1 MKTINLLA
9 ALIVFNLIIIIYQI
23 VIEVFSAIF
32 SIEGIQI
39 DKAKFQ
45 IISILTGTG
54 FTTAESELML
64 ATKRRRKLTQ
74 TMILFSYIFNVTIL
88 STIINIFI
96 STANTSL
103 TEVIVGIILTIV
115 NFTILIIFNKSG
127 KIRNIFDNFVKL
139 VTIKFRKN
147 KGNSISIYDVY
158 GEKIIAEVNI
168 RGLNKKIQDKMTK
181 DIIKEYGIQIMAIK
195 RGEQLF
201 TNVEKFKIK
210 RNDIL
215 IVFGTQKNIKRLFS
229 LNRVAS
235 KKKLKK

>member
-9 ALIVFNLIIIIYQI
+9 ALIVFNLIIIIYQ
-23 VIEVFSAIF
+23 VVVEVFSAIF
-32 SIEGIQI
+32 SIEGIQL

-88 STIINIFI
+88 STIVNIFI

-103 TEVIVGIILTIV
+103 VEIVIGVILTII

-127 KIRNIFDNFVKL
+127 KIRSIFDKKVKVL
-139 VTIKFRKN
+139 AMQFRKR
-147 KGNSISIYDVY
+147 KGNSISVYDVY
-158 GEKIIAEVNI
+158 GEKCVVEVNL
-168 RGLNKKIQDKMTK
+168 RGLNRKIQDKTPK
-181 DIIKEYGIQIMAIK
+181 DLDKEYNIQILVIK
-195 RGEQLF
+195 RGEELF
-201 TNVEKFKIK
+201 TNIEKMEIK

-215 IVFGTQKNIKRLFS
+215 IVFGNLKNIKKLFR

-235 KKKLKK
+235 KKKVK

>member
-9 ALIVFNLIIIIYQI
+9 ALIVFNLIIIIYQ
-23 VIEVFSAIF
+23 VVVEVFSAIF
-32 SIEGIQI
+32 SIEGIQL

-88 STIINIFI
+88 STIVNIFI

-103 TEVIVGIILTIV
+103 VEIVIGVILTII

-127 KIRNIFDNFVKL
+127 KIRSIFDKKVKVL
-139 VTIKFRKN
+139 VMQFRKR
-147 KGNSISIYDVY
+147 KGNSISVYDVY
-158 GEKIIAEVNI
+158 GEKCVVEVNL
-168 RGLNKKIQDKMTK
+168 RGLNRKIQDKTPK
-181 DIIKEYGIQIMAIK
+181 DLDKEYNIQILVIK
-195 RGEQLF
+195 RGEELF
-201 TNVEKFKIK
+201 TNIEKMEIK

-215 IVFGTQKNIKRLFS
+215 IVFGNLKNIKKLFR

-235 KKKLKK
+235 KKKVK

>member
-32 SIEGIQI
+32 SIEGIQL

-88 STIINIFI
+88 STIVNIFI
-96 STANTSL
+96 STTHTSWH
-103 TEVIVGIILTIV
+103 EVLIGVILTII

-127 KIRNIFDNFVKL
+127 KIRSIFDKKVKVL
-139 VTIKFRKN
+139 AMQFRKR
-147 KGNSISIYDVY
+147 KGNSISVYDVY
-158 GEKIIAEVNI
+158 GEKCVVEVNL
-168 RGLNKKIQDKMTK
+168 RGLNRKIQDKTPK
-181 DIIKEYGIQIMAIK
+181 DLDKEYNIQILVIK
-195 RGEQLF
+195 RGEELF
-201 TNVEKFKIK
+201 TNIEKMEIK

-215 IVFGTQKNIKRLFS
+215 IVFGNLKNIKKLFR
-229 LNRVAS
+229 LNRVTS
-235 KKKLKK
+235 KKKVK

>member
-23 VIEVFSAIF
+23 VVEVFSAIF
-32 SIEGIQI
+32 SIEGIQL

-64 ATKRRRKLTQ
+64 STKRRRKLTQ

-88 STIINIFI
+88 STIVNIFI
-96 STANTSL
+96 STANTSFV
-103 TEVIVGIILTIV
+103 EVAIGVILTII
-115 NFTILIIFNKSG
+115 NFTILVIFNKSG
-127 KIRNIFDNFVKL
+127 KIRSNVDRRVKL
-139 VTIKFRKN
+139 LAMQFRKR

-158 GEKIIAEVNI
+158 GEKCVVEVNL
-168 RGLNKKIQDKMTK
+168 RGLNRKIQDKTAK
-181 DIIKEYGIQIMAIK
+181 DLDKEYNIQILVIK
-195 RGEQLF
+195 RGEELF
-201 TNVEKFKIK
+201 TNIEEMEIK

-215 IVFGTQKNIKRLFS
+215 IVFGNLKNIKKLFG

-235 KKKLKK
+235 KKKIK

>member
-9 ALIVFNLIIIIYQI
+9 ALIVFNLIIIIYQ
-23 VIEVFSAIF
+23 VVVEVFSAIF
-32 SIEGIQI
+32 SIEGIQL

-88 STIINIFI
+88 STIVNIFI

-103 TEVIVGIILTIV
+103 VEIVIGVILTII
-115 NFTILIIFNKSG
+115 NFTILSIFNKSG
-127 KIRNIFDNFVKL
+127 KIRSIFDKKVKVL
-139 VTIKFRKN
+139 AMQFRKR
-147 KGNSISIYDVY
+147 KGNSISVYDVY
-158 GEKIIAEVNI
+158 GEKCVVEVNL
-168 RGLNKKIQDKMTK
+168 RGLNRKIQDKTPK
-181 DIIKEYGIQIMAIK
+181 DLDKEYNIQILVIK
-195 RGEQLF
+195 RGEELF
-201 TNVEKFKIK
+201 TNIEKMEIK

-215 IVFGTQKNIKRLFS
+215 IVFGNLKNIKKLFR

-235 KKKLKK
+235 KKKVK

>member
-23 VIEVFSAIF
+23 VVEVFSAIF
-32 SIEGIQI
+32 SIEGIQL

-64 ATKRRRKLTQ
+64 STKRRRKLTQ

-88 STIINIFI
+88 STIVNIFI
-96 STANTSL
+96 STANTSFV
-103 TEVIVGIILTIV
+103 EVAIGVILTII
-115 NFTILIIFNKSG
+115 NFTILVIFNKSG
-127 KIRNIFDNFVKL
+127 KIRSNVDRRVKL
-139 VTIKFRKN
+139 LAMQFRKR

-158 GEKIIAEVNI
+158 GEKCVVEVNL
-168 RGLNKKIQDKMTK
+168 RGLNRKIQDKTAK
-181 DIIKEYGIQIMAIK
+181 DLDKEYNIQILVIK
-195 RGEQLF
+195 RGEELF
-201 TNVEKFKIK
+201 SNIEEMEIK
-210 RNDIL
+210 RNDII
-215 IVFGTQKNIKRLFS
+215 IVFGNLKNIKKLFG

-235 KKKLKK
+235 KKKIK

>member
-23 VIEVFSAIF
+23 VVEVFSAIF
-32 SIEGIQI
+32 SIEGIQL

-64 ATKRRRKLTQ
+64 STKRRRKLTQ

-88 STIINIFI
+88 STIVNIFI
-96 STANTSL
+96 STANTSFV
-103 TEVIVGIILTIV
+103 EVAIGVILTII
-115 NFTILIIFNKSG
+115 NFTILVIFNKSG
-127 KIRNIFDNFVKL
+127 KIRSNVDRRVKL
-139 VTIKFRKN
+139 LAMQFRKR

-158 GEKIIAEVNI
+158 GEKCVVEVNL
-168 RGLNKKIQDKMTK
+168 RGLNRKIQDKTAK
-181 DIIKEYGIQIMAIK
+181 DLDKEYNIQILVIK
-195 RGEQLF
+195 RGEELF
-201 TNVEKFKIK
+201 SNIEEMEIK

-215 IVFGTQKNIKRLFS
+215 IVFGNLKNIKKLFG

-235 KKKLKK
+235 KKKIK

>member
-1 MKTINLLA
+1 M
-9 ALIVFNLIIIIYQI
+9 
-23 VIEVFSAIF
+23 FSAIF
-32 SIEGIQI
+32 SIEGIQL

-88 STIINIFI
+88 STIVNIFI
-96 STANTSL
+96 STTHTSWH
-103 TEVIVGIILTIV
+103 EVLIGVILTII

-127 KIRNIFDNFVKL
+127 KIRSIFDKKVKL
-139 VTIKFRKN
+139 LAMRFRKR
-147 KGNSISIYDVY
+147 KGNSISVYDVY
-158 GEKIIAEVNI
+158 GEKCVVEINL
-168 RGLNKKIQDKMTK
+168 RGLNRKIQDKTPK
-181 DIIKEYGIQIMAIK
+181 DLDKEYNIQILVIK
-195 RGEQLF
+195 RGEKLF
-201 TNVEKFKIK
+201 TNIEKMEIK

-215 IVFGTQKNIKRLFS
+215 IVFGNLKNIKKLFG

-235 KKKLKK
+235 KKKVK

>member
-1 MKTINLLA
+1 M
-9 ALIVFNLIIIIYQI
+9 
-23 VIEVFSAIF
+23 FSAIF
-32 SIEGIQI
+32 SIEGIQL

-88 STIINIFI
+88 STIVNIFI
-96 STANTSL
+96 STTHTSWH
-103 TEVIVGIILTIV
+103 EVLIGVILTII

-127 KIRNIFDNFVKL
+127 KIRSIFDKKVKL
-139 VTIKFRKN
+139 LAMRFRKR
-147 KGNSISIYDVY
+147 KGNSISVYDVY
-158 GEKIIAEVNI
+158 GEKCVVEINL
-168 RGLNKKIQDKMTK
+168 RGLNRKIQDKTPK
-181 DIIKEYGIQIMAIK
+181 DLDKEYNIQILVIK
-195 RGEQLF
+195 RGEKLF
-201 TNVEKFKIK
+201 TNIEKMEIK

-215 IVFGTQKNIKRLFS
+215 IVFGNLKNIKKIFG

-235 KKKLKK
+235 KKKVK

>member
-1 MKTINLLA
+1 M
-9 ALIVFNLIIIIYQI
+9 
-23 VIEVFSAIF
+23 FSAIF
-32 SIEGIQI
+32 SIEGIQL

-88 STIINIFI
+88 STIVNIFI
-96 STANTSL
+96 STTHTSWH
-103 TEVIVGIILTIV
+103 EVLIGVILTII

-127 KIRNIFDNFVKL
+127 KIRSIFDKKVKL
-139 VTIKFRKN
+139 LAMQFRKR
-147 KGNSISIYDVY
+147 KGNSISVYDVY
-158 GEKIIAEVNI
+158 GEKCVVEINL
-168 RGLNKKIQDKMTK
+168 RGLNRKIQDKTPK
-181 DIIKEYGIQIMAIK
+181 DLDKEYNIQILVIK
-195 RGEQLF
+195 RGEKLF
-201 TNVEKFKIK
+201 TNIEKMEIK

-215 IVFGTQKNIKRLFS
+215 IVFGNLKNIKKLFG

-235 KKKLKK
+235 KKKVK

>member
-32 SIEGIQI
+32 SIEGIQL

-88 STIINIFI
+88 STIVNIFI

-103 TEVIVGIILTIV
+103 VEIVIGVILTII

-127 KIRNIFDNFVKL
+127 KIRSIFDKKVKVL
-139 VTIKFRKN
+139 AMQFRKR
-147 KGNSISIYDVY
+147 KGNSISVYDVY
-158 GEKIIAEVNI
+158 GEKCVVEVNL
-168 RGLNKKIQDKMTK
+168 RGLNRKIQDKTPK
-181 DIIKEYGIQIMAIK
+181 DLDKEYNIQILVIK
-195 RGEQLF
+195 RGEELF
-201 TNVEKFKIK
+201 TNIEKMEIK

-215 IVFGTQKNIKRLFS
+215 IVFGNLKNIKKLFR

-235 KKKLKK
+235 KKKVK

>member
-32 SIEGIQI
+32 SIEGIQL

-88 STIINIFI
+88 STIVNIFI

-103 TEVIVGIILTIV
+103 VEIVIGVILTII

-127 KIRNIFDNFVKL
+127 KIRSIFDKKVKVL
-139 VTIKFRKN
+139 AMQFRKR
-147 KGNSISIYDVY
+147 KGNSISVYDVY
-158 GEKIIAEVNI
+158 GEKCVVEVNL
-168 RGLNKKIQDKMTK
+168 RGLNRKIQDKTPK
-181 DIIKEYGIQIMAIK
+181 DLDKEYNIQILVIK
-195 RGEQLF
+195 RGEELF
-201 TNVEKFKIK
+201 TNIEKMEIK

-215 IVFGTQKNIKRLFS
+215 IVFGNLKNIKKLFR

-235 KKKLKK
+235 KKKLNR

>member
-1 MKTINLLA
+1 MNTINLLA

-23 VIEVFSAIF
+23 VVEVFSAIF
-32 SIEGIQI
+32 SIEGIQL

-64 ATKRRRKLTQ
+64 STKRRRKLTQ

-88 STIINIFI
+88 STIVNIFI
-96 STANTSL
+96 STANTSFV
-103 TEVIVGIILTIV
+103 EVAIGVILTII
-115 NFTILIIFNKSG
+115 NFTILVIFNKSG
-127 KIRNIFDNFVKL
+127 KIRSNVDRRVKL
-139 VTIKFRKN
+139 WAMQFRKR

-158 GEKIIAEVNI
+158 GEKCVVEVNL
-168 RGLNKKIQDKMTK
+168 RGLNRKIQDKTAK
-181 DIIKEYGIQIMAIK
+181 DLDKEYNIQILVIK
-195 RGEQLF
+195 RGEDLF
-201 TNVEKFKIK
+201 TNIEEMEIK

-215 IVFGTQKNIKRLFS
+215 IVFGNLKNIKKLFG

-235 KKKLKK
+235 KKKIK

>member
-9 ALIVFNLIIIIYQI
+9 ALIVFNLIIIIYQ
-23 VIEVFSAIF
+23 VVVEVFSAIF
-32 SIEGIQI
+32 SIEGIQL

-88 STIINIFI
+88 STIVNIFI

-103 TEVIVGIILTIV
+103 VEIVIGVILTII

-127 KIRNIFDNFVKL
+127 KIRSIFDKKVKVL
-139 VTIKFRKN
+139 VMQFRKR
-147 KGNSISIYDVY
+147 KGNSISVYDVY
-158 GEKIIAEVNI
+158 G
-168 RGLNKKIQDKMTK
+168 
-181 DIIKEYGIQIMAIK
+181 
-195 RGEQLF
+195 
-201 TNVEKFKIK
+201 
-210 RNDIL
+210 
-215 IVFGTQKNIKRLFS
+215 
-229 LNRVAS
+229 
-235 KKKLKK
+235 

>member
-9 ALIVFNLIIIIYQI
+9 ALIVFNLIIIIYQ
-23 VIEVFSAIF
+23 VVVEVFSAIF
-32 SIEGIQI
+32 SIEGIQL

-88 STIINIFI
+88 STIVNIFI

-103 TEVIVGIILTIV
+103 VEIVIGVILTII

-127 KIRNIFDNFVKL
+127 KIRSIFDKKVKVL
-139 VTIKFRKN
+139 AMQFRKR
-147 KGNSISIYDVY
+147 KGNSISVYDVY
-158 GEKIIAEVNI
+158 GEKCVVEVNL
-168 RGLNKKIQDKMTK
+168 RGLNRKIQDKTPK
-181 DIIKEYGIQIMAIK
+181 DLDKEYNIQILVIK
-195 RGEQLF
+195 RGEKLF
-201 TNVEKFKIK
+201 TNIEKMEIK

-215 IVFGTQKNIKRLFS
+215 IVFGNLKNIKKLFG

-235 KKKLKK
+235 KKKVK

>member
-1 MKTINLLA
+1 M
-9 ALIVFNLIIIIYQI
+9 
-23 VIEVFSAIF
+23 FSAIF
-32 SIEGIQI
+32 SIEGIQL

-88 STIINIFI
+88 STIVNIFI
-96 STANTSL
+96 STTHTSWH
-103 TEVIVGIILTIV
+103 EVLIGVILTII

-127 KIRNIFDNFVKL
+127 KIRSIFDKKVKL
-139 VTIKFRKN
+139 LAMQFRKR
-147 KGNSISIYDVY
+147 KGNSISVYDVY
-158 GEKIIAEVNI
+158 GEKCVVEINL
-168 RGLNKKIQDKMTK
+168 RGLNRKIQDKTPK
-181 DIIKEYGIQIMAIK
+181 DLDKEYNIQILVIK
-195 RGEQLF
+195 RGGKLF
-201 TNVEKFKIK
+201 TNIEKMEIK

-215 IVFGTQKNIKRLFS
+215 IVFGNLKNIKKLFG

-235 KKKLKK
+235 KKKVK

>member
-32 SIEGIQI
+32 SIEGIQL

-88 STIINIFI
+88 STIVNIFI
-96 STANTSL
+96 STTHTSWH
-103 TEVIVGIILTIV
+103 EVLIGVILTII

-127 KIRNIFDNFVKL
+127 KIRSIFDKKVKVL
-139 VTIKFRKN
+139 AMQFRKR
-147 KGNSISIYDVY
+147 KGNSISVYDVY
-158 GEKIIAEVNI
+158 GEKCVVEVNL
-168 RGLNKKIQDKMTK
+168 RGLNRKIQDKTPK
-181 DIIKEYGIQIMAIK
+181 DLDKEYNIQILVIK
-195 RGEQLF
+195 RGEELF
-201 TNVEKFKIK
+201 TNIEKMEIK

-215 IVFGTQKNIKRLFS
+215 IVFGNLKNIK
-229 LNRVAS
+229 
-235 KKKLKK
+235 KLLD